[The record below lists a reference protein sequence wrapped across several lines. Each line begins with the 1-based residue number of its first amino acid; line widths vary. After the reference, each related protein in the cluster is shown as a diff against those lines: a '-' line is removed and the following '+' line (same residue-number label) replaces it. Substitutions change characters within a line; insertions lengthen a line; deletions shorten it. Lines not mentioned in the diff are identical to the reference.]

1 MDLLRCAL
9 GLIPCGRLMPETPYE
24 AVVLLVVVAFSL
36 FELAAL
42 AGLVL
47 LPAAAVVWGMR
58 AWRRAVPKEARRCGS
73 NDGSGWRR

>member
-1 MDLLRCAL
+1 MDLFRCAL
-9 GLIPCGRLMPETPYE
+9 GLIPCGRLVPETPYE
-24 AVVLLVVVAFSL
+24 LVMLLFVVAFSL

-58 AWRRAVPKEARRCGS
+58 AWRRASKEERRCGS
-73 NDGSGWRR
+73 G

>member
-36 FELAAL
+36 FELAGL
-42 AGLVL
+42 AGLMA
-47 LPAAAVVWGMR
+47 LPAVAVLWGMR
-58 AWRRAVPKEARRCGS
+58 AWRSARREERRCGS
-73 NDGSGWRR
+73 G

>member
-9 GLIPCGRLMPETPYE
+9 GLVPCGRLAPETPYE

-47 LPAAAVVWGMR
+47 MPAAAVLWGMR
-58 AWRRAVPKEARRCGS
+58 AWRRASKEEQRCGS
-73 NDGSGWRR
+73 G

>member
-47 LPAAAVVWGMR
+47 MPAAAVFLGMR
-58 AWRRAVPKEARRCGS
+58 AWRRAKEE
-73 NDGSGWRR
+73 